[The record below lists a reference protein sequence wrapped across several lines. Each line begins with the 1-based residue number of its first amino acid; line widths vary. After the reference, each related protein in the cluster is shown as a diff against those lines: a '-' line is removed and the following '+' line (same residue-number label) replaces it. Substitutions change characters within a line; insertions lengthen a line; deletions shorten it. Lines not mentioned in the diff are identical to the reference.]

1 METKVMFMIITVN
14 GEKKEVAEVLNIKD
28 LLDLLEVDADT
39 VVVERNRDIYSSGE
53 YSDVRLQAD
62 DEVEIVRFMGGG

>member
-1 METKVMFMIITVN
+1 MIITVN

-53 YSDVRLQAD
+53 YSDVRLQAN

>member
-1 METKVMFMIITVN
+1 MEMKVIFMIITVN

-53 YSDVRLQAD
+53 YSDVRLQAN